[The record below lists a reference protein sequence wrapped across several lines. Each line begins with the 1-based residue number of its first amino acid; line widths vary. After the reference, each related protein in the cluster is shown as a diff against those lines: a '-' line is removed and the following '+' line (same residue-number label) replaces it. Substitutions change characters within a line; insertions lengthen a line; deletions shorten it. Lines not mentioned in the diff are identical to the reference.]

1 MAVLIFSRM
10 SESEDLMRKL
20 LLLTFLLTT
29 TSWAQDFADDQYPEM
44 DPALEGE
51 EFSSPRTLPPTDY
64 EEVPREEQEYMP
76 EQYLSDE
83 AAPEEIYESDEEY
96 LE

>member
-1 MAVLIFSRM
+1 
-10 SESEDLMRKL
+10 MRKL
-20 LLLTFLLTT
+20 LLLTLLISSA
-29 TSWAQDFADDQYPEM
+29 SWAQDFGDDQYPEM
-44 DPALEGE
+44 DPSLEGE

-76 EQYLSDE
+76 EQIVSDE
-83 AAPEEIYESDEEY
+83 LPPEEIYESDEEY